1 MGVRRYKPT
10 SAGRRNMSVSTFEE
24 ITKSTPEKSLL
35 EPLRKS
41 GGRNNQGRMTV
52 RHRGGGTKR
61 AYRKI
66 DFKRNKH
73 GVPARVASIEYDP
86 NRSARIALL
95 HYTDGEKRY
104 ILHPEGLKVGAEVMS
119 GETAEVNVGNAL
131 PLRRIPL

>member
-41 GGRNNQGRMTV
+41 GGRNNQGRLTV

-73 GVPARVASIEYDP
+73 GVAARVASPGTGALVRIEV
-86 NRSARIALL
+86 NAGTARVELHWPLAHTRELAALL
-95 HYTDGEKRY
+95 CELAR
-104 ILHPEGLKVGAEVMS
+104 
-119 GETAEVNVGNAL
+119 
-131 PLRRIPL
+131 

>member
-1 MGVRRYKPT
+1 
-10 SAGRRNMSVSTFEE
+10 MSVSTFEE
-24 ITKSTPEKSLL
+24 LTKSTPEKSLL

-41 GGRNNQGRMTV
+41 GGRNNQGRLTV

-61 AYRKI
+61 SYRKI

-73 GVPARVASIEYDP
+73 GVAARVASIEYDP

-104 ILHPEGLKVGAEVMS
+104 IIAPLGLNG
-119 GETAEVNVGNAL
+119 
-131 PLRRIPL
+131 

>member
-1 MGVRRYKPT
+1 MGIRRYKPT

-41 GGRNNQGRMTV
+41 GGRNNQGRLTV

-66 DFKRNKH
+66 EIGRAH
-73 GVPARVASIEYDP
+73 V
-86 NRSARIALL
+86 
-95 HYTDGEKRY
+95 
-104 ILHPEGLKVGAEVMS
+104 
-119 GETAEVNVGNAL
+119 
-131 PLRRIPL
+131 